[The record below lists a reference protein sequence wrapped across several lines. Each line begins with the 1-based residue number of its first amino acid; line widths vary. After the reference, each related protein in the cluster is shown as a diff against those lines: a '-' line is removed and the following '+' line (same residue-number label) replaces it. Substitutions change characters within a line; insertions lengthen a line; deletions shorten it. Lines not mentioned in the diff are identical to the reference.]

1 MSKSGRLRW
10 CLKRGTAS
18 GSTWGRAMAPARP
31 ATCIITPTTTAAPTR
46 SIPAVTR
53 SPICCSRS
61 SRLARL
67 NKTTNQRQPENE
79 IRGRKLMKRFA
90 GILLYS
96 VLITVGVQTA
106 SAAEKYPNRP
116 IKILVPYAPGGATDI
131 TARIVADEMS
141 KITGQGIVVLNKPGA
156 FGLLAIDELVKSAP
170 DGYTLMVGNVSTNA
184 ITPILY
190 SKKMTFDYGKSVFA
204 VSNLIDVP
212 AFLVVTTAN
221 DFPVKSVKDLIDY
234 SKKNPGK
241 VRYGTVG
248 VGSYPH
254 YDMAYFAKLAGDLD
268 MVAIPNKNGASG
280 VIQDM
285 LRGVAQAT
293 FLNVASA
300 SGMVKSGKIRA
311 IAVVNRTR
319 LPDYPDVPTMKE
331 VGFPDVGTM
340 AWNALFAP
348 AKTPKPVLE
357 ALYKATAKAME
368 SPELIEK
375 FNKQNI
381 IVTPSKSLADAHEWL
396 NEDMKHWHTITD
408 AVKIEIPQ

>member
-1 MSKSGRLRW
+1 
-10 CLKRGTAS
+10 
-18 GSTWGRAMAPARP
+18 
-31 ATCIITPTTTAAPTR
+31 
-46 SIPAVTR
+46 
-53 SPICCSRS
+53 
-61 SRLARL
+61 
-67 NKTTNQRQPENE
+67 
-79 IRGRKLMKRFA
+79 MKRLSLLSAACLATTLATTLAATFA
-90 GILLYS
+90 F
-96 VLITVGVQTA
+96 GVATA
-106 SAAEKYPNRP
+106 SAQDKYPSRP
-116 IKILVPYAPGGATDI
+116 VKVIVPYAPGGATDI
-131 TARIVADEMS
+131 TARIVGDALQ
-141 KITGQGIVVLNKPGA
+141 KITGQNFVVLNKPGA
-156 FGLLAIDELVKSAP
+156 FGMLAIDEMVKSEP

-190 SKKMTFDYGKSVFA
+190 AKKMNSDYLKTVTA
-204 VSNLIDVP
+204 VTNLIEVP

-221 DFPVKSVKDLIDY
+221 DFPVKSVKELIDY

-254 YDMAYFAKLAGDLD
+254 YDMAYFAKRAGDLD
-268 MVAIPNKNGASG
+268 MVNLPNKNGASG

-285 LRGVAQAT
+285 LRGDVQAT

-300 SGMVKSGKIRA
+300 SGMVKSGKFRA

-319 LPDYPDVPTMKE
+319 LADYPDVPTMKE

-381 IVTPSKSLADAHEWL
+381 IVTPSKSVADAHEWL
-396 NEDMKHWHTITD
+396 NDEMKHWHTITS
-408 AVKIEIPQ
+408 AVKIDIPQ